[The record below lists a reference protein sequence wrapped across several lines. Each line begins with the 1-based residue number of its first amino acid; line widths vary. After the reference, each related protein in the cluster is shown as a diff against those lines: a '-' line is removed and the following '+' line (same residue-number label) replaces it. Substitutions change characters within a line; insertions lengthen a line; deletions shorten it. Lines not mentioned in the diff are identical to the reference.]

1 MSELSSTL
9 LTDLALV
16 VLIGAS
22 VVPLGNYMAKVFQ
35 SQNVGRFEN
44 RFYRA
49 IGIDPRSSQSWK
61 GYAASLLSF
70 SGISVLF
77 LYGILRLQ
85 QYLPWAEGFKG
96 MSPAL
101 AWNTAISFVT
111 NTNWQN
117 YSGESTLGFFAQM
130 AGLAVQNFVS
140 AAAGIVVAISLV
152 RAFNS
157 RHGET
162 LGNFWVDMYRT
173 IFKILLPFS
182 FIATVLLMINGAI
195 QNFNSVKVLHTLAGG
210 LQHLPGGPVASQ
222 EAIKELGTNGGG
234 FFNANS
240 AHPFENPSG
249 FTNLL
254 EIYLIL
260 VIGFALPWTMGKLLN
275 NKKQG
280 LAILAAMVG
289 IFVLSTAATT
299 ALELHHSGSALT
311 VAGSSMEGK
320 EVRFG
325 VGASALFA
333 TATTSTSTGAI
344 DSAHESFTP
353 LAGGVLMLNMMFGE
367 ISPGGTGSGLYGMLI
382 LALMTVFL
390 CGLMVG
396 RTPEFLGKKIQAKE
410 IKFVSLYILTT
421 PLVVLAGAGIAF
433 SNSGVRKAISATGS
447 HGLSELLYAFTS
459 AGNNNGSAF
468 AGLSANTPFLNI
480 ALGLAM
486 ALGRFIPMLFV
497 LGLAGSIAKQGHIPE
512 GKGTLSTRNGLFVG
526 LLITVA
532 VVVVALT
539 YIPALALGPLAEGL
553 R

>member
-1 MSELSSTL
+1 MSEISSTL
-9 LTDLALV
+9 ITDLALV

-22 VVPLGNYMAKVFQ
+22 IVPLGNYMAKVFQ
-35 SQNVGRFEN
+35 SQKTGRFEKY
-44 RFYRA
+44 FYKS
-49 IGIDPRSSQSWK
+49 IGIDARASQTWR
-61 GYAASLLSF
+61 GYAGSLIAF
-70 SGISVLF
+70 SAISTLL
-77 LYGILRLQ
+77 LYAILRLQ
-85 QYLPWAEGFKG
+85 QYLPWSEGFKG

-130 AGLAVQNFVS
+130 AGLAVQNFAS
-140 AAAGIVVAISLV
+140 AAVGIVVAISLV
-152 RAFNS
+152 RAFNA
-157 RHGET
+157 RHGDS
-162 LGNFWVDMYRT
+162 LGNFWVDLYRT

-182 FIATVLLMINGAI
+182 FIASIVLMINGAI
-195 QNFNSVKVLHTLAGG
+195 QNFSAVKVVHTLTGG
-210 LQHLPGGPVASQ
+210 LQHIPGGPVASQ
-222 EAIKELGTNGGG
+222 EAIKEFGTNGGG

-254 EIYLIL
+254 EIYLLL
-260 VIGFALPWTMGKLLN
+260 VIGFALPWTMGKLIN

-280 LAILAAMVG
+280 LAILGAMVG
-289 IFVLSTAATT
+289 IFLASTAATT
-299 ALELHHSGSALT
+299 TLELHHAGTANH
-311 VAGSSMEGK
+311 VAGAAMEGK
-320 EVRFG
+320 EARFG
-325 VGASALFA
+325 VGASELFA
-333 TATTSTSTGAI
+333 SATTSTSTGAI

-382 LALMTVFL
+382 LAMVTVFL

-410 IKFVSLYILTT
+410 IKFASLYILTT
-421 PLVVLAGAGIAF
+421 PLLVLAGAGIAF
-433 SNSGVRKAISATGS
+433 SNSSARKSISASGS
-447 HGLSELLYAFTS
+447 HALSELLYAFTS

-468 AGLSANTPFLNI
+468 AGLSGNTPFLNI
-480 ALGLAM
+480 SLGLVM
-486 ALGRFIPMLFV
+486 ALGRFIPMLLV
-497 LGLAGSIAKQGHIPE
+497 LGLAGSIAKQGHVPE
-512 GKGTLSTRNGLFVG
+512 SKGTLSTRNGLFVA

>member
-9 LTDLALV
+9 FTDLVLL

-35 SQNVGRFEN
+35 SQKVGGFER
-44 RFYRA
+44 RFYSV
-49 IGIDPRSSQSWK
+49 IGIDARSSQSWR

-77 LYGILRLQ
+77 LYGFLRLQ

-152 RAFNS
+152 RAFNA

-182 FIATVLLMINGAI
+182 FIATVILMLNGVI
-195 QNFNSVKVLHTLAGG
+195 QNFSAIKVLHTVAGG
-210 LQHLPGGPVASQ
+210 LQNLPGGPVASQ
-222 EAIKELGTNGGG
+222 EAIKEFGTNGGG

-240 AHPFENPSG
+240 SHPFENPSG

-254 EIYLIL
+254 EIYLLL
-260 VIGFALPWTMGKLLN
+260 VIGFALPWTMGQLLN

-289 IFVLSTAATT
+289 IFVASTAATT
-299 ALELHHSGSALT
+299 ALELHHSGTALT

-320 EVRFG
+320 EARFG

-344 DSAHESFTP
+344 DAAHESFTP
-353 LAGGVLMLNMMFGE
+353 LAGGVLLLNMMFGE

-396 RTPEFLGKKIQAKE
+396 RTPEFLGKKIQGKE

-421 PLVVLAGAGIAF
+421 PLVVLVGAGIAF
-433 SNSGVRKAISATGS
+433 SNSGVRKSISASGS

-468 AGLSANTPFLNI
+468 AGLSGNTSFLNI

-497 LGLAGSIAKQGHIPE
+497 LGLAGSIAKQGHVPE
-512 GKGTLSTRNGLFVG
+512 SKGTLSTRNGLFVG

>member
-16 VLIGAS
+16 LLLALS
-22 VVPLGNYMAKVFQ
+22 VVPLGNYMAKVLQ
-35 SQNVGRFEN
+35 SQKLGWGEK
-44 RFYRA
+44 RFYSLL
-49 IGIDPRSSQSWK
+49 GIDARASQTWK
-61 GYAASLLSF
+61 GYASSLLSF
-70 SGISVLF
+70 SGISILF

-85 QYLPWAEGFKG
+85 QYLPWANGFKG
-96 MSPAL
+96 MNPAL

-117 YSGESTLGFFAQM
+117 YSGESTLGYFAQM

-140 AAAGIVVAISLV
+140 AAAGIAVAIALV
-152 RAFNS
+152 RAFS
-157 RHGET
+157 ARHGAT
-162 LGNFWVDMYRT
+162 LGNFWVDMYR
-173 IFKILLPFS
+173 IVFKILLPFS
-182 FIATVLLMINGAI
+182 FIATVILMISGAI
-195 QNFNSVKVLHTLAGG
+195 QNFSTVKVLHTVAGG

-222 EAIKELGTNGGG
+222 EAIKEIGTNGGG

-249 FTNLL
+249 FTNLF
-254 EIYLIL
+254 EIYLLL
-260 VIGFALPWTMGKLLN
+260 VISFALPWTMGKLLN

-289 IFVLSTAATT
+289 IFVASTAATT
-299 ALELHHSGSALT
+299 ALELHRSGTALT

-320 EVRFG
+320 EMRFG

-344 DSAHESFTP
+344 DAAHESFTP

-396 RTPEFLGKKIQAKE
+396 RTPEFLGKKIQGKE

-421 PLVVLAGAGIAF
+421 PLVVLVGAGIAF
-433 SNSGVRKAISATGS
+433 SNSGVRKSISATGS

-468 AGLSANTPFLNI
+468 AGLSANTSFLNI

-497 LGLAGSIAKQGHIPE
+497 LGLAGSIAQQGQTPE
-512 GKGTLSTRNGLFVG
+512 SQGTLSTRNSLFVG

>member
-16 VLIGAS
+16 ILIGAS
-22 VVPLGNYMAKVFQ
+22 IVPLGNYMAKVFQ
-35 SQNVGRFEN
+35 SQKVGWFEK
-44 RFYRA
+44 RFYKT

-61 GYAASLLSF
+61 SYAASLLSF

-101 AWNTAISFVT
+101 AWNTTISFVT

-117 YSGESTLGFFAQM
+117 YSGQSTLGFFAQM

-152 RAFNS
+152 RAFNA

-182 FIATVLLMINGAI
+182 FIATVILMINGAI
-195 QNFNSVKVLHTLAGG
+195 QNFNSVKVLHTLTGG

-254 EIYLIL
+254 EIYLLL

-299 ALELHHSGSALT
+299 ALELHHSGTALS

-320 EVRFG
+320 ESRFG

-344 DSAHESFTP
+344 DAAHESFTP
-353 LAGGVLMLNMMFGE
+353 LAGGVLLLNMMFGE

-421 PLVVLAGAGIAF
+421 PLVVLVEAGIAF
-433 SNSGVRKAISATGS
+433 SNSGVRKSISAAGS

>member
-1 MSELSSTL
+1 MSEISSTL
-9 LTDLALV
+9 ITDLALV

-22 VVPLGNYMAKVFQ
+22 IVPLGNYMAKVFQ
-35 SQNVGRFEN
+35 SQKTGRFEKY
-44 RFYRA
+44 FYKS
-49 IGIDPRSSQSWK
+49 IGIDARASQTWR
-61 GYAASLLSF
+61 GYAGSLIAF
-70 SGISVLF
+70 SAISTLL
-77 LYGILRLQ
+77 LYAILRLQ
-85 QYLPWAEGFKG
+85 QYLPWSEGFKG

-130 AGLAVQNFVS
+130 AGLAVQNFAS
-140 AAAGIVVAISLV
+140 AAVGIVVAISLV
-152 RAFNS
+152 RAFNA
-157 RHGET
+157 RHGDS
-162 LGNFWVDMYRT
+162 LGNFWVDLYRT

-182 FIATVLLMINGAI
+182 FIASIVLMINGAI
-195 QNFNSVKVLHTLAGG
+195 QNFSAVNAVHTLTGG
-210 LQHLPGGPVASQ
+210 LQHIPGGPVASQ
-222 EAIKELGTNGGG
+222 EAIKEFGTNGGG

-254 EIYLIL
+254 EIYLLL
-260 VIGFALPWTMGKLLN
+260 VIGFALPWTMGKLIN

-280 LAILAAMVG
+280 LAILGAMVG
-289 IFVLSTAATT
+289 IFLASTAATT
-299 ALELHHSGSALT
+299 ALELHHAGTANH
-311 VAGSSMEGK
+311 VAGAAMEGK

-333 TATTSTSTGAI
+333 SATTSTSTGAI

-382 LALMTVFL
+382 LAMVTVFL

-410 IKFVSLYILTT
+410 IKFASLYILTT
-421 PLVVLAGAGIAF
+421 PLLVLAGAGIAF
-433 SNSGVRKAISATGS
+433 SNSSARKSISASGS
-447 HGLSELLYAFTS
+447 HALSELLYAFTS

-468 AGLSANTPFLNI
+468 AGLSGNTPFLNI
-480 ALGLAM
+480 SLGLVM
-486 ALGRFIPMLFV
+486 ALGRFIPMLLV
-497 LGLAGSIAKQGHIPE
+497 LGLAGSIAKQGHVPE
-512 GKGTLSTRNGLFVG
+512 SKGTLSTRNGLFVA

>member
-1 MSELSSTL
+1 MSEISSTL
-9 LTDLALV
+9 ITDLALV

-22 VVPLGNYMAKVFQ
+22 IVPLGNYMAKVFQ
-35 SQNVGRFEN
+35 SQKTGRFEKY
-44 RFYRA
+44 FYKS
-49 IGIDPRSSQSWK
+49 IGIDARASQTWR
-61 GYAASLLSF
+61 GYAGSLIAF
-70 SGISVLF
+70 SAISTLL
-77 LYGILRLQ
+77 LYAILRLQ
-85 QYLPWAEGFKG
+85 QYLPWSEGFKG

-130 AGLAVQNFVS
+130 AGLAVQNFAS
-140 AAAGIVVAISLV
+140 AAVGIVVAISLV
-152 RAFNS
+152 RAFNA
-157 RHGET
+157 RHGDS
-162 LGNFWVDMYRT
+162 LGNFWVDLYRT

-182 FIATVLLMINGAI
+182 FIASIVLMINGAI
-195 QNFNSVKVLHTLAGG
+195 QNFSAVKVVRTLTGG
-210 LQHLPGGPVASQ
+210 LQHIPGGPVASQ
-222 EAIKELGTNGGG
+222 EAIKEFGTNGGG

-254 EIYLIL
+254 EIYLLL
-260 VIGFALPWTMGKLLN
+260 VIGFALPWTMGKLIN

-280 LAILAAMVG
+280 LAILGAMVG
-289 IFVLSTAATT
+289 IFLASTAATT
-299 ALELHHSGSALT
+299 ALELHHAGTANH
-311 VAGSSMEGK
+311 VAGAAMEGK

-333 TATTSTSTGAI
+333 SATTSTSTGAI

-382 LALMTVFL
+382 LAMVTVFL

-410 IKFVSLYILTT
+410 IKFASLYILTT
-421 PLVVLAGAGIAF
+421 PLLVLAGAGIAF
-433 SNSGVRKAISATGS
+433 SNSSARKSISASGS
-447 HGLSELLYAFTS
+447 HALSELLYAFTS

-468 AGLSANTPFLNI
+468 AGLSGNTPFLNI
-480 ALGLAM
+480 SLGLVM
-486 ALGRFIPMLFV
+486 ALGRFIPMLLV
-497 LGLAGSIAKQGHIPE
+497 LGLAGSIAKQGHVPE
-512 GKGTLSTRNGLFVG
+512 SKGTLSTRNGLFVA

>member
-1 MSELSSTL
+1 MSEISSTL
-9 LTDLALV
+9 ITDLALV

-22 VVPLGNYMAKVFQ
+22 IVPLGNYMAKVFQ
-35 SQNVGRFEN
+35 SQKTGRFEKY
-44 RFYRA
+44 FYKS
-49 IGIDPRSSQSWK
+49 IGIDARASQTWR
-61 GYAASLLSF
+61 GYAGSLIAF
-70 SGISVLF
+70 SAISTLL
-77 LYGILRLQ
+77 LYAILRLQ
-85 QYLPWAEGFKG
+85 QYLPWSEGFKG

-130 AGLAVQNFVS
+130 AGLAVQNFAS
-140 AAAGIVVAISLV
+140 AAVGIVVAISLV
-152 RAFNS
+152 RAFNA
-157 RHGET
+157 RHGDS
-162 LGNFWVDMYRT
+162 LGNFWVDLYRT

-182 FIATVLLMINGAI
+182 FIASIVLMINGAI
-195 QNFNSVKVLHTLAGG
+195 QNFSAVNAVHTLTGG
-210 LQHLPGGPVASQ
+210 LQHIPGGPVASQ
-222 EAIKELGTNGGG
+222 EAIKEFGTNGGG

-254 EIYLIL
+254 EIYLLL
-260 VIGFALPWTMGKLLN
+260 VIGFALPWTMGKLIN

-280 LAILAAMVG
+280 LAILGAMVG
-289 IFVLSTAATT
+289 IFLASTAATT
-299 ALELHHSGSALT
+299 ALELHHAGTANH
-311 VAGSSMEGK
+311 VAGAAMEGK

-333 TATTSTSTGAI
+333 SATTSTSTGAI

-382 LALMTVFL
+382 LAMVTVFL

-410 IKFVSLYILTT
+410 IKFASLYILTT
-421 PLVVLAGAGIAF
+421 PLLVLAGAGIAF
-433 SNSGVRKAISATGS
+433 SNSSARKSISASGS
-447 HGLSELLYAFTS
+447 HALSELLYAFTS

-468 AGLSANTPFLNI
+468 AGLSGNTPFLNI
-480 ALGLAM
+480 SLGLVM
-486 ALGRFIPMLFV
+486 ALGRFIPMLLV
-497 LGLAGSIAKQGHIPE
+497 LGLAGSIAKQGHVPE
-512 GKGTLSTRNGLFVG
+512 SKGTLSTRNGLFVA

-539 YIPALALGPLAEGL
+539 DIPALALGPLAEGL

>member
-9 LTDLALV
+9 ITNLALV
-16 VLIGAS
+16 ILIGAS
-22 VVPLGNYMAKVFQ
+22 VVPLGSYMSKVFQ
-35 SQNVGRFEN
+35 NEKVGFLERH
-44 RFYRA
+44 FYSI
-49 IGIDPRSSQSWK
+49 IGIDARSSQSWK
-61 GYAASLLSF
+61 AYAASLLSF
-70 SGISVLF
+70 SGISTLF
-77 LYGILRLQ
+77 LYAILRLQ
-85 QYLPWAEGFKG
+85 QYLPWSQGFKA

-117 YSGESTLGFFAQM
+117 YSGESTLGFFSQM
-130 AGLAVQNFVS
+130 AGLAVQNFAS
-140 AAAGIVVAISLV
+140 AAAGIVVAIAVV
-152 RAFNS
+152 RAFNA
-157 RHGET
+157 RNGEN
-162 LGNFWVDMYRT
+162 LGNFWVDLYRT

-182 FIATVLLMINGAI
+182 FIATLILMISGVI
-195 QNFNSVKVLHTLAGG
+195 QNFSAIKTVHTLTGA
-210 LQHLPGGPVASQ
+210 LQQIPGGPAASQ

-240 AHPFENPSG
+240 AHPFENPSA

-254 EIYLIL
+254 EIFLLL
-260 VIGFALPWTMGKLLN
+260 VIPLALPWTMGKLIN

-280 LAILAAMVG
+280 LAILAAMVS
-289 IFVLSTAATT
+289 IFLASTAATT
-299 ALELHHSGSALT
+299 ALELHHSGAAST

-320 EVRFG
+320 ENRFG

-333 TATTSTSTGAI
+333 SATTSTSTGAT

-353 LAGGVLMLNMMFGE
+353 LAGGVLMLNMMLGE
-367 ISPGGTGSGLYGMLI
+367 ISPGGTGSGLYGMLV
-382 LALMTVFL
+382 LAMVTVFL

-410 IKFVSLYILTT
+410 IKFASLYILTT
-421 PLVVLAGAGIAF
+421 PLLVLVGAAIAF
-433 SNSGVRKAISATGS
+433 TNSGVRKSISASGS

-480 ALGLAM
+480 TIGIVM
-486 ALGRFIPMLFV
+486 ALGRFIPMLLV
-497 LGLAGSIAKQGHIPE
+497 LGLAGAIAKQGHVPE
-512 GKGTLSTRNGLFVG
+512 SKGTFSTRNGLFVG
-526 LLITVA
+526 LLVTVA